1 MSQEN
6 VEVVQS
12 VLAAFSRYEERSV
25 LGLLDPEVVFDAT
38 RRKVNPRVYIGMEGL
53 RQILADRDEVW
64 EVFRT
69 EPREFID
76 AGDRVVVT
84 GLWVGKGKGSGVEV
98 QQPTVHVFTLHD
110 GRVVRWELGHT
121 NRSQALEAVGLR
133 E

>member
-53 RQILADRDEVW
+53 RQILADR
-64 EVFRT
+64 R
-69 EPREFID
+69 RGMGGISHR
-76 AGDRVVVT
+76 A
-84 GLWVGKGKGSGVEV
+84 
-98 QQPTVHVFTLHD
+98 
-110 GRVVRWELGHT
+110 
-121 NRSQALEAVGLR
+121 A
-133 E
+133 

>member
-1 MSQEN
+1 MPT
-6 VEVVQS
+6 
-12 VLAAFSRYEERSV
+12 
-25 LGLLDPEVVFDAT
+25 G
-38 RRKVNPRVYIGMEGL
+38 
-53 RQILADRDEVW
+53 DEVW

-98 QQPTVHVFTLHD
+98 QQPTVHVFTLRD

>member
-1 MSQEN
+1 VSQEN
-6 VEVVQS
+6 VEVVQR
-12 VLAAFSRYEERSV
+12 VLAAFGRYDERSV
-25 LGLLDPEVVFDAT
+25 LGLLDPQVVFDAT
-38 RRKVNPRVYIGMEGL
+38 RRKVNPRIYIGMDGL
-53 RQILADRDEVW
+53 RQMLADRDEVW

-84 GLWVGKGKGSGVEV
+84 GLWVGKGKGSGIQV
-98 QQPTVHVFTLHD
+98 QQPTVHVFTLRD

-121 NRSQALEAVGLR
+121 DRSQALEAADLR